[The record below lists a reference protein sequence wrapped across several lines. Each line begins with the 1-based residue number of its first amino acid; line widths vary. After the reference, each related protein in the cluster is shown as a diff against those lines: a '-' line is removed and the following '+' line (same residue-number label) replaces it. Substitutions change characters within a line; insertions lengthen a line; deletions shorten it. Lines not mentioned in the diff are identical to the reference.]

1 MTNEMGPEIKGIKEH
16 DEEVEM
22 RDGEKITCRIYQ
34 PENSSSPGPLF
45 VSHRHERNT
54 GLLFNPIDQH

>member
-1 MTNEMGPEIKGIKEH
+1 MTNEMGPEIKGVKEH

-45 VSHRHERNT
+45 VSDPHERNIRLHYEPT
-54 GLLFNPIDQH
+54 DQH

>member
-34 PENSSSPGPLF
+34 PEESSSPGPLF
-45 VSHRHERNT
+45 VSHAHESSIR
-54 GLLFNPIDQH
+54 LLHDPIDQN